1 MEEQVKTSDT
11 SKPVCR
17 LTIGV
22 LTLNESRRIEQCLL
36 SASFADQILVIDS
49 GSTDRTVELAL
60 SMGAEVHAYTDWQGF
75 GAQRNRLL
83 QHARGDYLFF
93 LDADEVITTELRTE
107 IEAAISTN
115 RDAVWEIR
123 WREVA
128 FGRQLTLMRSTGGVK
143 RLFKRQSLRG
153 FNGIVH
159 EAPEMVADDIP
170 TLVFRSKLL
179 HHSRAS
185 VYDSL
190 RKLAQYVQLGA
201 AKRAEAGKRGGV
213 IRGLGSGV
221 AIFLRLYV
229 FGRGFL
235 YGSEGFLFCF
245 FVALECFFRYAAL
258 EYDPRTR
265 EKNRVQR

>member
-1 MEEQVKTSDT
+1 MEEQVKTSDI
-11 SKPVCR
+11 SESICR

-22 LTLNESRRIEQCLL
+22 LTLNEAHRIEQCLI

-49 GSTDRTVELAL
+49 GSTDQTVKLAQ
-60 SMGAEVHAYTDWQGF
+60 SMGAEIHAYTDWQGF

-93 LDADEVITTELRTE
+93 LDADEVITTELRAE
-107 IEAAISTN
+107 IEAAIATN

-123 WREVA
+123 WCEVA
-128 FGRQLTLMRSTGGVK
+128 FGRRLTLMRSTGGVK

-159 EAPEMVADDIP
+159 EAPEMVADDVP
-170 TLVFRSKLL
+170 TLIFRSKLM
-179 HHSRAS
+179 HYSRAS

-213 IRGLGSGV
+213 IRGLGSGTT
-221 AIFLRLYV
+221 IFLRLYV

-245 FVALECFFRYAAL
+245 FVALECFFKYAAL
-258 EYDPRTR
+258 EYDTGAPKT
-265 EKNRVQR
+265 NRVQR